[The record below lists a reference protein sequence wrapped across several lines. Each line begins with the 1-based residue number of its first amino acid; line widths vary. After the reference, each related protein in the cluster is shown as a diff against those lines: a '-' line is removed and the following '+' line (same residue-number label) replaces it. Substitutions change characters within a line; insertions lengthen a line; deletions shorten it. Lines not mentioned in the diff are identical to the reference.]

1 MREMYSETENL
12 NIWQQGYVSTDDEQ
26 DDDEGSGEE
35 EESSEDG
42 SPADENDDDD
52 EEYDDEGES
61 EEELD
66 SVIEAELSN
75 KNVSDIEKQFLA
87 TQSALEK
94 RILEN

>member
-1 MREMYSETENL
+1 MREMFSEKENL

-26 DDDEGSGEE
+26 DDDDGSGEE

-42 SPADENDDDD
+42 SPADENED

-75 KNVSDIEKQFLA
+75 KNVSEIEKQFLA